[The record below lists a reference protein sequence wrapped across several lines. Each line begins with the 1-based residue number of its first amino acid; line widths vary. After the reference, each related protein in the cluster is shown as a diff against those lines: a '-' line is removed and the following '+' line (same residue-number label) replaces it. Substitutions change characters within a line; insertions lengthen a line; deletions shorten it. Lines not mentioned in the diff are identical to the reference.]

1 MEAETFIVRCSRAVE
16 MPIIMKKILIIED
29 DPVNCRIIENSINEN
44 RPDIEVV
51 TAENGSEG
59 IFYYLTQ
66 SFDLVFLDIMM
77 PRISGYHFLTIIEDN
92 LKAGLIELKANIVVQ
107 TGIQSFVELNSLAEK
122 EVVQDVI
129 RKPITVK
136 QVIECVEMYC

>member
-1 MEAETFIVRCSRAVE
+1 
-16 MPIIMKKILIIED
+16 MKKILIIED

-51 TAENGSEG
+51 TAGNGSEG

-92 LKAGLIELKANIVVQ
+92 LKAGLIEFKANIVVQ
-107 TGIQSFVELNSLAEK
+107 TAIQSFVELNSLAEK

-129 RKPITVK
+129 RKPVTVK

>member
-16 MPIIMKKILIIED
+16 MPIIMKRILIIED
-29 DPVNCRIIENSINEN
+29 DLLNSRVIENSISEN

-51 TAENGSEG
+51 TAGNGSQG
-59 IFYYLTQ
+59 IFNYLTP